1 MNFRLRFWRSFSPP
15 IATMSSNGVNGH
27 SNGHVV
33 ETASHLFENG
43 VQAAKEVQ
51 EGPKM
56 QDLDASKLSVT
67 ITMSPGKVPE
77 PDSEE
82 VHNMK
87 TCSDHMVKVTWTDD
101 IGWHAPTIE
110 PYGQLTMS
118 PIASCLHYAT
128 QCFEG
133 MKVYRG
139 FDGKL
144 RLFRPDKN
152 CKRLVMSSARVALPT
167 FDPKELEK
175 LLKAFMKA
183 DGPSKFVH
191 FERAEFVRWEK

>member
-1 MNFRLRFWRSFSPP
+1 
-15 IATMSSNGVNGH
+15 
-27 SNGHVV
+27 
-33 ETASHLFENG
+33 
-43 VQAAKEVQ
+43 
-51 EGPKM
+51 
-56 QDLDASKLSVT
+56 
-67 ITMSPGKVPE
+67 
-77 PDSEE
+77 
-82 VHNMK
+82 
-87 TCSDHMVKVTWTDD
+87 MVKVTWTDD

-175 LLKAFMKA
+175 LLKAFMKV
-183 DGPSKFVH
+183 DGPSEFVPS
-191 FERAEFVRWEK
+191 ERAEFCEIGK